1 VALGIAMAAGVFLF
15 GAYRPALWLS
25 GLLFAMLVLLAGG
38 RTIAGSAFGLDAAPE
53 HKVALMSV
61 RAAATQF
68 GYLVGA
74 GLGGLALAAGG
85 YSLLGVV
92 LATLFV
98 LAVVPYLPVTS
109 GSLGE
114 GAFPPGSSTRQ
125 LRTTAVRVGRSAWA
139 RFGAC
144 FATRLQ

>member
-1 VALGIAMAAGVFLF
+1 
-15 GAYRPALWLS
+15 
-25 GLLFAMLVLLAGG
+25 
-38 RTIAGSAFGLDAAPE
+38 
-53 HKVALMSV
+53 MSV

-98 LAVVPYLPVTS
+98 LAVVPYLRVTPV
-109 GSLGE
+109 SLGE
-114 GAFPPGSSTRQ
+114 GASPARSSPRQ
-125 LRTTAVRVGRSAWA
+125 LRTTAVRVGHSAGARS
-139 RFGAC
+139 GAF
-144 FATRLQ
+144 FATRVQ